1 MFCLYVATNGGYQ
14 YDYTGEIGENFT
26 TDYQLRHL
34 DATSK
39 IQCLLYSAQL
49 KKEDVHFHISATH
62 TSRTRIS
69 VFCATDQYFG
79 YFAFHQQ
86 CGDADVQ

>member
-1 MFCLYVATNGGYQ
+1 MSNNGAYQ
-14 YDYTGEIGENFT
+14 YDYTGELDENFT
-26 TDYQLRHL
+26 TDYQQRYH

-39 IQCLLYSAQL
+39 IQCLLYSAQF
-49 KKEDVHFHISATH
+49 KEERDVNLHLSATH

-79 YFAFHQQ
+79 RLFCISPAMR
-86 CGDADVQ
+86 